1 MAGNEGVP
9 PEVAG
14 TDSQGTGNGTI
25 GTGNVSQPGEM
36 EFTGTTNTPPGQS
49 QE

>member
-36 EFTGTTNTPPGQS
+36 EFTGTTDTPPGQP